1 MARGEKIYIG
11 AENRTV
17 RELTKAG
24 QALTTDEKAAVL
36 RVQAWI
42 NNNICLDTEDATHPI
57 SYDDGKVTM
66 QAGLIEGLEA
76 GAATIYLTVFDAE
89 HTTGLAWGSFSV
101 EIIDWPKCEAGT

>member
-1 MARGEKIYIG
+1 MARGEKIYVG

-24 QALTTDEKAAVL
+24 QTLTEDEKLAVL
-36 RVQAWI
+36 RVQAWFSDTV
-42 NNNICLDTEDATHPI
+42 CLDTDNATDPI
-57 SYDDGKVTM
+57 SYEDGKVTM
-66 QAGLIEGLEA
+66 QAGLASGLSA
-76 GAATIYLTVFDAE
+76 GESTVYLTVFDAE